1 MSVKTKLLLYIATFS
16 ILLTSFQKELFCP
29 KANLTEQLSPEKE
42 IKDIRKEFIKAREE
56 YETTIKK
63 LHNIIKF
70 RAPEVVA
77 MSSENLFG
85 GQSMGSYPA
94 LNFIFHQISD
104 AAIQRREDAKNAKI
118 EAFFQECYK
127 ILLEKYRNI
136 VLSHLNQ
143 FEIYANTSP
152 EELLIKL
159 GFTNIQIAKLT
170 QQVTPKDMGEH
181 FCASEVI
188 KEIAILRVNYEVLVN
203 QIHAEAVSIETSNQL
218 RWHNIYSQNISVISE
233 KKEQLY
239 ESYKNI
245 LLSIVDKYKDDG
257 QDLIS
262 FLQESLYFTD
272 KKVTRLLKML

>member
-85 GQSMGSYPA
+85 GESMSSYSA

-104 AAIQRREDAKNAKI
+104 AAIQRREDAKTAKI

-127 ILLEKYRNI
+127 ILLEQYRNI
-136 VLSHLNQ
+136 VLSHINQ
-143 FEIYANTSP
+143 FEIYHNTSS
-152 EELLIKL
+152 EELLTKL

-170 QQVTPKDMGEH
+170 QQVTPRDMGEH
-181 FCASEVI
+181 FCVSEVI
-188 KEIAILRVNYEVLVN
+188 KEIVILRVQYEASAN
-203 QIHAEAVSIETSNQL
+203 QINREGISTQTSNKFM
-218 RWHNIYSQNISVISE
+218 WHNIYSQNISVISE

-239 ESYKNI
+239 ESYKNL

-262 FLQESLYFTD
+262 FLQESLYFTN